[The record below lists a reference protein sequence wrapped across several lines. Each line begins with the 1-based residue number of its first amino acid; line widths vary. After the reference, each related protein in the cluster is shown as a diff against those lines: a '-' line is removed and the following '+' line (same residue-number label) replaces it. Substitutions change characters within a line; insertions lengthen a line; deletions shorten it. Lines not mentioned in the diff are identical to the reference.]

1 MPAPLLVPH
10 RGRPSRWQQKGATL
24 VELMVGIAIGL
35 LTVAAAVG
43 ALMVSRSISGTV
55 SDSSQ
60 LQQQAAYAFRV
71 IGQQLRQAGGLNI
84 DPTTGPKDIVAF
96 LSLPAS
102 TPLPIAGMD
111 SPASNE
117 YKFTTTYQ
125 NVQEPTYSGG
135 STPTNGYLMRD
146 CLGESH
152 DIASDPLITSRFTL
166 DANGNL
172 VCAGNGNA
180 QPLIG
185 GVKDFRVTY
194 LQQTLDAATLQ
205 PQFRYASATALTS
218 TDWPSVYAVEVC
230 LELEGTEFIDTVGST
245 YTKCDGSS
253 ASRGNKLR
261 MVFRNTFYIRNQAW
275 PAAGT

>member
-1 MPAPLLVPH
+1 
-10 RGRPSRWQQKGATL
+10 
-24 VELMVGIAIGL
+24 MVGIAIGL

>member
-1 MPAPLLVPH
+1 
-10 RGRPSRWQQKGATL
+10 
-24 VELMVGIAIGL
+24 
-35 LTVAAAVG
+35 
-43 ALMVSRSISGTV
+43 V
-55 SDSSQ
+55 SDASQ

-84 DPTTGPKDIVAF
+84 DPTTLPKDVVAF
-96 LSLPAS
+96 LPLPANA
-102 TPLPIAGMD
+102 PLPIAGKD

-117 YKFTTTYQ
+117 YKLTITYQ
-125 NVQEPTYSGG
+125 NVQEPMYSGG

-152 DIASDPLITSRFTL
+152 NIASDPLITSRFTL
-166 DANGNL
+166 DVGGNL

-180 QPLIG
+180 QPLIS

-205 PQFRYASATALTS
+205 PQFRYASAAALTGA
-218 TDWPSVYAVEVC
+218 DWPNVRAVEVC
-230 LELEGTEFIDTVGST
+230 LELEGAEAIDTVGAT

-253 ASRGNKLR
+253 ASRGNRLR